1 MKKSIPLLSL
11 LLALGLFTAGPIV
24 MQHGPLAAGV
34 AHADGTDGGNAGS
47 DDGSDGGAGSNDGS
61 DDSADSSGGADDN
74 GNDDDVTGIDNPD
87 EADTTATTSTTR
99 SVKCNFVGCA

>member
-1 MKKSIPLLSL
+1 MKKSIPLFSL

-24 MQHGPLAAGV
+24 MQHGPFAAGI
-34 AHADGTDGGNAGS
+34 AHADGTDGGSAGS
-47 DDGSDGGAGSNDGS
+47 DDGSDGSADSNDGP
-61 DDSADSSGGADDN
+61 DDSADSNGGADDN

-87 EADTTATTSTTR
+87 ETDTAATKSATR